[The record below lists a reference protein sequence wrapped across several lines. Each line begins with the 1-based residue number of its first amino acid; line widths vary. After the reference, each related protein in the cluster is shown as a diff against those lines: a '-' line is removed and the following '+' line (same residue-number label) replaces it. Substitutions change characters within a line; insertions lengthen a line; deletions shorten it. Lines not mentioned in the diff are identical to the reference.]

1 MSFGRRNKR
10 ILKHN
15 KSFWSDPEVASL
27 ERVRISTNQDMAG
40 RMRWGGMFYVLCC
53 SAIILTSPVLGAQ
66 PYSVVFVMI
75 FLALAILRLIIY
87 KQVTGL
93 HLRSQSRIEWSI
105 SAIYIATSFTWGVF
119 LSWIFLSINA
129 IDNGAILAVISTVGF
144 IAGGIAATSPRI
156 RVMLVFA
163 LLVYAPSLIS
173 LVLYI
178 PDDSSWVMLIIGLAY
193 FIFSVHN
200 GKLQH
205 ENYWI
210 ARQQAVQL
218 EKQAVDLEQA
228 RLQAENANR
237 AKSAFLAAMS
247 HEIRTPMNGVLGMTE
262 ILATTRLD
270 PEQVNHLNVIR
281 NSGRTLLRII
291 DDILDFAK
299 IEAHKLSIV
308 NRSFD
313 LPELINEVH
322 ALFRTKAKETSLNFT
337 VSFECSLSHHLIG
350 DPDRIKQILFNLLGN
365 AFKFTQQGE
374 VKLLISCTEIADRS
388 GIELELMVTDTGIGI
403 STENQT
409 SLFQE
414 FSQVGE
420 ATQHIRGTGLG
431 LAITRSL
438 LSLMGG
444 SITVS
449 SEIGVGSRF
458 CARLPLRYEIAGAA
472 IAKPSQLPQMQP
484 KTVTENRPCILVVE
498 DNDVNQL
505 VSKAMLE
512 RLNCEVTLVNNGL
525 EAVDAFS
532 SRRFDLILMDCNM
545 PVMDGFEATRQIRAL
560 EQKKNLSPV
569 PIVAL
574 TAHALDH
581 IKQECFAAG
590 MDGHL
595 SKPFDAAQ
603 LDKILQQFSSIQLS
617 QQQDRKNS
625 V

>member
-10 ILKHN
+10 ILKHS

-27 ERVRISTNQDMAG
+27 ERVRISTNRDMAG

-53 SAIILTSPVLGAQ
+53 SAIILTSTVLSAQ

-87 KQVTGL
+87 KQVTGS
-93 HLRSQSRIEWSI
+93 HLNNQSRIEWSI

-129 IDNGAILAVISTVGF
+129 IDNGAILAIISTVGF

-156 RVMLVFA
+156 RLMLVFA

-173 LVLYI
+173 LVLFI
-178 PDDSSWVMLIIGLAY
+178 PDDSGWVMLIIGLAY
-193 FIFSVHN
+193 FVFSVHN

-262 ILATTRLD
+262 ILATTRLN

-313 LPELINEVH
+313 LPGLIDEVH
-322 ALFRTKAKETSLNFT
+322 ALFRTKAKETPVNFI
-337 VSFECSLSHHLIG
+337 VSFDCHPSHNLIG

-374 VKLLISCTEIADRS
+374 VKLLISCTEITDRS
-388 GIELELMVTDTGIGI
+388 GIALELTVTDTGIGI
-403 STENQT
+403 SAENQAR
-409 SLFQE
+409 LFQE

-431 LAITRSL
+431 LVITRNL

-449 SEIGVGSRF
+449 SEIGAGSRF
-458 CARLPLRYEIAGAA
+458 CACLPLRYEITGAA
-472 IAKPSQLPQMQP
+472 LAKPNELPKTRSQ
-484 KTVTENRPCILVVE
+484 TVTEDRPRILVVE

-512 RLNCEVTLVNNGL
+512 RLNCEVTLVNNGV
-525 EAVDAFS
+525 EAIDAFS

-560 EQKKNLSPV
+560 EQQKNLTPV

-595 SKPFDAAQ
+595 SKPFDVAQ
-603 LDKILQQFSSIQLS
+603 LDKILQQFSSIQLI
-617 QQQDRKNS
+617 QPQDGKNS
-625 V
+625 A

>member
-93 HLRSQSRIEWSI
+93 HLSNQSRIEWSI

-119 LSWIFLSINA
+119 LSWIFLSINT

-156 RVMLVFA
+156 RIMLAFA

-173 LVLYI
+173 LVLFI
-178 PDDSSWVMLIIGLAY
+178 PDDSGWVMLIIGLAY

-262 ILATTRLD
+262 ILATTRLN

-313 LPELINEVH
+313 LPELINEVD
-322 ALFRTKAKETSLNFT
+322 ALFRTKAKETSLNFK
-337 VSFECSLSHHLIG
+337 VSFECSSSHHLIG

-388 GIELELMVTDTGIGI
+388 GIELELTVTDTGIGI
-403 STENQT
+403 STEHQA

-449 SEIGVGSRF
+449 SEIGVGSKF
-458 CARLPLRYEIAGAA
+458 CARLPLRYAIAGAA

-484 KTVTENRPCILVVE
+484 KTVIENRPCILVVE

-525 EAVDAFS
+525 EAIDAFS

-595 SKPFDAAQ
+595 SKPFDVAQ

-617 QQQDRKNS
+617 QQQDGKNS